1 MSIEV
6 WVSFVLAS
14 LALVLSPGPTVFLV
28 IGQSMAY
35 GRKSVL
41 PMILGVI
48 SGDIIALTFSLLGVG
63 AILATSSFAFNVMKW
78 LGAGYLI
85 YLGAK
90 AWVSPV
96 TTEEVKIEP
105 VGRSWKVYRDS
116 LLVTA
121 LNPKGLVFFMAFFPL
136 FISPE
141 SSDIAAQMLILS
153 TTFILISFCSVGFYA
168 FFGGKIRGIISSEK
182 SQRIFNKLSG
192 SMLVGAGLATST
204 LRQ

>member
-1 MSIEV
+1 MSSEV
-6 WVSFVLAS
+6 WISFVLAS
-14 LALVLSPGPTVFLV
+14 LALVLTPGPTVFLV

-35 GRKSVL
+35 GRKSVF

-48 SGDIIALTFSLLGVG
+48 SGDIIALTFSLVGVG
-63 AILATSSFAFNVMKW
+63 TILSTSSFAFNIMKW
-78 LGAGYLI
+78 LGVAYLF

-90 AWVSPV
+90 AWLSPV
-96 TTEEVKIEP
+96 TAKEVKIEP
-105 VGRSWKVYRDS
+105 VGRPWKVYRDA
-116 LLVTA
+116 LLVTS

-141 SSDIAAQMLILS
+141 SSSIGTQMLILS

-168 FFGGKIRGIISSEK
+168 FFGGRIRGFIASEQ
-182 SQRIFNKLSG
+182 SQRIFNKVSG
-192 SMLVGAGLATST
+192 SMLIGAGLATST